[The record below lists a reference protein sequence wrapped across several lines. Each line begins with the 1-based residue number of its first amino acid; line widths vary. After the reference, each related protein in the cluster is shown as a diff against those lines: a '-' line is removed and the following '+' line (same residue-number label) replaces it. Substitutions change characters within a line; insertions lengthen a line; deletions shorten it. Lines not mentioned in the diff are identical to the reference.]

1 MPLVLIQL
9 PWRCHSMMRSKERSL
24 PGSTLLRPQPGV
36 LLRREAHLPPAAAA
50 RRVVGL
56 LPEAARPRV
65 SVRDANRLAFGAL
78 WLFTLMLYARPND
91 LLPGLGTFPLVKIIA
106 LTAPLAYLGAQL
118 QSGRPLLRW
127 NTEVVMVCVLLALG
141 ILLTPLAASPKDSF
155 DMLTDTFIKTVTIFV
170 LLTGIV
176 HSRERLH
183 SLFKLVTVCG
193 LILGLFAIRSYVRG
207 DFATAGIRI
216 KGLVGGMF
224 ENPNDL
230 ATALDLL
237 IPLAILLGVRSRGA
251 ARVFYYVS
259 TAVMIIGVQVTFSR
273 GGFLG
278 LLALAGV
285 LFWKLGRGRR
295 LRILLAGAI
304 LLALIS
310 VISPNNYFT
319 RLTTIFN
326 IQKDATGSA
335 QERTE
340 LLNRALQLAVRR
352 PVVGVGMGNFH
363 IYSIREQEAHNSYLE
378 IAAELGWLGLAAYL
392 TLIFSALLGLRRV
405 ERETAG
411 SESDNF
417 RATWYFSVSLQAV
430 FAAYLVCS
438 FFSSIQY
445 LWHLYYAAAYAVAL
459 RQIHHTE
466 KAAISPS
473 PPTASQGA
481 TGLLLRPV
489 RPAGSLW
496 SSSRAKSNS
505 GNPAPRIDQPW
516 RTNHDAAP

>member
-1 MPLVLIQL
+1 
-9 PWRCHSMMRSKERSL
+9 MRSKERSL
-24 PGSTLLRPQPGV
+24 PGSTLLRPRPGV
-36 LLRREAHLPPAAAA
+36 LLRRETSPPTGAAFS
-50 RRVVGL
+50 RTVGL
-56 LPEAARPRV
+56 LSEATRPRA
-65 SVRDANRLAFGAL
+65 SVREANRIAFGAL
-78 WLFTLMLYARPND
+78 WLFTLLLYARPND

-106 LTAPLAYLGAQL
+106 LTAPLAYLGAQW
-118 QSGRPLLRW
+118 QAGKPLIRW

-141 ILLTPLAASPKDSF
+141 ILLTPLAASPKNSF
-155 DMLTDTFIKTVTIFV
+155 DMLSETFIKTVTIFV

-176 HSRERLH
+176 HSRERLQ
-183 SLFKLVTVCG
+183 SLFRLVTVCG
-193 LILGLFAIRSYVRG
+193 LILSLFAIRSYVRG

-230 ATALDLL
+230 ATALDL
-237 IPLAILLGVRSRGA
+237 IVPLAMLLGLRSRGA
-251 ARVFYYVS
+251 ARIFYFGCA
-259 TAVMIIGVQVTFSR
+259 AVMVIGVQVTFSR

-278 LLALAGV
+278 LLAMAGV

-295 LRILLAGAI
+295 LKILLAGAI
-304 LLALIS
+304 FLALLT
-310 VISPNNYFT
+310 VISPNNYFV

-392 TLIFSALLGLRRV
+392 TLILSALLGLRRV

-411 SESDNF
+411 SAAENF
-417 RATWYFSVSLQAV
+417 RASWYFSVSLQAV

-459 RQIHHTE
+459 RQIHATE
-466 KAAISPS
+466 KAAISPA
-473 PPTASQGA
+473 PPTAAQGA
-481 TGLLLRPV
+481 TGLLLRPAK
-489 RPAGSLW
+489 AGGALW
-496 SSSRAKSNS
+496 SSGRAKSNS
-505 GNPAPRIDQPW
+505 GNPASRIDQPW
-516 RTNHDAAP
+516 RTSHDAAP